1 MKANGNGIFSRG
13 LIRVGID
20 SSPPF
25 KSQRWFPLAFW
36 IYILQ
41 PHTLLKSNKVCLM
54 KSLKFSYQLSFLGPM
69 ANPKFAGHNQRQS
82 HFRLQSKF
90 KWDPIVAMWKKWQI
104 SGHYDFSFCN
114 KIHFGGIP
122 EAPALRHIL
131 LVRKP
136 IFLGVSSISYWTT
149 IFTIKDQDCIRRTN

>member
-1 MKANGNGIFSRG
+1 MFCGR
-13 LIRVGID
+13 LIRIGVD

-25 KSQRWFPLAFW
+25 KSQRWFCEDLGFLNLYSTTTRAFK
-36 IYILQ
+36 ITQ
-41 PHTLLKSNKVCLM
+41 VCLM
-54 KSLKFSYQLSFLGPM
+54 KSLKFSYQLFFLGPM
-69 ANPKFAGHNQRQS
+69 ADPKFAGHYQHQY
-82 HFRLQSKF
+82 HFPLQPKF

-104 SGHYDFSFCN
+104 SGHYDLSFCN

-149 IFTIKDQDCIRRTN
+149 IFAIKDQDCIRRTN